1 MAWLSL
7 KKGYHKILPSL
18 TLQPKDKVNDT
29 LKVKLFF
36 SILIS
41 SFLIMSYSC
50 KSMVIK
56 EEDSTSDKTGKI
68 FGRILLGVG
77 TLGISET
84 AMENYEMEY
93 EHEKQTGAILRN
105 YSMYTLQAIEDLGKA
120 EEQIALMTREKSEE
134 KIKYRLVMANNLLN
148 DTADKIKEFKIS
160 EGQKE
165 VAKEFKNSIGDI
177 VDKKRQLIK
186 YWAKKEHGAALAF
199 QISANQKIVE
209 VIEKILRLSI
219 SNKYVFSQDEI
230 YKII

>member
-1 MAWLSL
+1 
-7 KKGYHKILPSL
+7 
-18 TLQPKDKVNDT
+18 
-29 LKVKLFF
+29 
-36 SILIS
+36 
-41 SFLIMSYSC
+41 
-50 KSMVIK
+50 MVIK
-56 EEDSTSDKTGKI
+56 DGDSISDKTGKI
-68 FGRILLGVG
+68 FGRILLGAG

-93 EHEKQTGAILRN
+93 KHEKQAGAILRN

-120 EEQIALMTREKSEE
+120 EEQMVLMSREKNEE
-134 KIKYRLVMANNLLN
+134 KIKYHLVMANNLLD
-148 DTADKIKEFKIS
+148 DTAGKMEEFKIS
-160 EGQKE
+160 ESQND

-177 VDKKRQLIK
+177 VDKKRQVIK

-230 YKII
+230 YKIISLREKWAQSAETKFPLQPSPKGAF